1 MIKYIWNIAIIFFVF
16 TSCSYLTQDE
26 NTREAAA
33 RVYDK
38 ILFED
43 VVLAQIPINAS
54 AEDSL
59 NIRNSFVNS
68 WIERQLMVKQA
79 ELNLT
84 TNKID
89 VDNKLEKYKNDLLIF
104 TYQNQ
109 LLLEKLDTSVSD
121 YQVETYYD
129 SHKEEFQLAGY
140 IVKVN
145 YVKLDS
151 NSSQEKKVSKWLM
164 SDEESDFDKLEDYCY
179 LHSAKFHLDDNWM
192 YLDELL
198 KEVPIVTYNKE
209 KLLKNKK
216 LIEIHENGE
225 HYIIRIVDYKLKDGL
240 SPLSLEKPN
249 IKRIILNNR
258 KIILL
263 ENLRMDIYEK
273 AKKSKEIEISVN

>member
-1 MIKYIWNIAIIFFVF
+1 MIKQIWNIAIIALVF
-16 TSCSYLTQDE
+16 SSCSYLTHEEDK
-26 NTREAAA
+26 RETAA

-38 ILFED
+38 ILYEE

-54 AEDSL
+54 AEDSV
-59 NIRNSFVNS
+59 NIRNSVVNS

-84 TNKID
+84 DNKKD
-89 VDNKLEKYKNDLLIF
+89 VDKKLEKYKNDLLIF

-109 LLLEKLDTSVSD
+109 LLLEKLDTAVSD
-121 YQVETYYD
+121 QQVETYYE

-151 NSSQEKKVSKWLM
+151 ASSQEKKVTKWLM
-164 SDEESDFDKLEDYCY
+164 SDDESDFDKLEDYCY
-179 LHSAKFHLDDNWM
+179 LHSANFHLDDNWM
-192 YLDELL
+192 YFDVLL

-216 LIEIHENGE
+216 LIEIDENGE
-225 HYIIRIVDYKLKDGL
+225 HYIVRIVDYKLKDGL

-258 KIILL
+258 KILFL